1 MGAGTMR
8 AGISRGPGGPILD
21 LYDILII
28 GGGPTGLFAA
38 YYAGLRGMRTLIID
52 ALPTLGGQ
60 LTALYP
66 EKFIYDMPGF
76 PRVLARDLAANLIE
90 QGLQYGADTRL
101 EERVETLSSDGD
113 IVTAVTGKATYHA
126 RTAVITAGMGAFRPK
141 THPAPGIEAL
151 EGRGIAYHVRDKA
164 AYEGKHVVI
173 VGGGDSALDWALN
186 LHDTAE
192 RITLVHRRD
201 AFRAHEETVVAAK
214 NAPKVSFRLFQE
226 ITAAHGDTCLESLT
240 LMHNKTNEEE
250 TIAADAALLCL
261 GFSADLGPIRSW
273 GLEVRKNSIVVNDRM
288 ETNVPRVYAAGDV
301 TIHEGKLKL
310 IATGVGEAT
319 IAVNFAKTVIDPK
332 AGAFPGHSSELND
345 PVRSVVVETAGATAG

>member
-1 MGAGTMR
+1 M
-8 AGISRGPGGPILD
+8 D

-28 GGGPTGLFAA
+28 GGGPTGLFGA
-38 YYAGLRGMRTLIID
+38 YYAGLRGMRTLIVD

-66 EKFIYDMPGF
+66 EKYIYDMPGF
-76 PRVLARDLAANLIE
+76 PRVLARDLAANLVE
-90 QGLQYGADTRL
+90 QGLQYGADARL
-101 EERVETLSSDGD
+101 EERVETLTSDGET
-113 IVTAVTGKATYHA
+113 VTALTGRGTYHA
-126 RTAVITAGMGAFRPK
+126 KTALITAGMGAFRPK

-151 EGRGIAYHVRDKA
+151 EGRGIAYHVRDKG
-164 AYEGKHVVI
+164 AYAGKHVVI

-186 LHDTAE
+186 LQDTAE

-214 NAPKVSFRLFQE
+214 NAPKVSFRLFHE
-226 ITAAHGDTCLESLT
+226 IRAAHGDEWLESIT
-240 LMHNKTNEEE
+240 LFHNKTNAEE
-250 TIAADAALLCL
+250 TIPTDAALLCL

-273 GLEVRKNSIVVNDRM
+273 GLEIHKNSIVVNERM

-301 TIHEGKLKL
+301 TTHGGKLKL

-319 IAVNFAKTVIDPK
+319 IAVNFAKTAIDPK
-332 AGAFPGHSSELND
+332 ASAFPGHSSEIND
-345 PVRSVVVETAGATAG
+345 PVRSVSVETAGMAASAE